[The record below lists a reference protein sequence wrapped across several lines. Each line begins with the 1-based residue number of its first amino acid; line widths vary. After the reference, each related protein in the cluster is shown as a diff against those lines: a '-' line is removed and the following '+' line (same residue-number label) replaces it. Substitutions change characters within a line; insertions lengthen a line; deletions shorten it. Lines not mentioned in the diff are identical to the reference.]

1 MKVIIKNWL
10 AAHSTAVARLTNM
23 NFPTLLSLVFVFG
36 SSSFV
41 QANTDVFDPNNQT
54 IEYVAKTHE
63 PDQEMLEEIFPE
75 EYIKAHLGVKNFD
88 EVAAEVSSGGTRD
101 RGVHLCMGIFVLFTL
116 LLWLYTQS
124 VYTCTCADHYLR
136 FKI

>member
-1 MKVIIKNWL
+1 
-10 AAHSTAVARLTNM
+10 M

-36 SSSFV
+36 SWSIV

-54 IEYVAKTHE
+54 IEYVAKTYE

-88 EVAAEVSSGGTRD
+88 EVAAEVSSGDTRD
-101 RGVHLCMGIFVLFTL
+101 RGVHLCMGVLFLFTL
-116 LLWLYTQS
+116 LL
-124 VYTCTCADHYLR
+124 
-136 FKI
+136 